1 MTLGP
6 AVGYG
11 QAVIVPAGG
20 SPAPGA
26 SRNGGNHSGIP
37 PATLQL
43 FFDVLA

>member
-1 MTLGP
+1 MP

-11 QAVIVPAGG
+11 QAVIVTAGG
-20 SPAPGA
+20 SPAPDE
-26 SRNGGNHSGIP
+26 SQNGGNRSGIP